1 MLLSQPRYSAD
12 ETVQRT
18 EDLYERQIRSQV
30 EGQYQG
36 QYIAI
41 DIDTGDYEIGTD
53 YHLAAHTLL
62 SRRPGGSVG
71 VLRIGFPA
79 VGRIGGRVKAAQ
91 S

>member
-1 MLLSQPRYSAD
+1 MPLTEPRYGAD

-18 EDLYERQIRSQV
+18 EDLYERQIRSQF

-41 DIDTGDYEIGTD
+41 DIDTGDYEVGTD

-62 SRRPGGSVG
+62 SRRPDGSVG
-71 VLRIGFPA
+71 VLRIGFSA
-79 VGRIGGRVKAAQ
+79 VGRIGGRVTMQ
-91 S
+91 TS